1 MKVAYIQALG
11 GASGDMLLAS
21 MLDAGL
27 EKSELESLILDL
39 GLTAISLQV
48 TSTQRG
54 GISGIHLDVKLDSD
68 SKIPRRWQDFVRIVE
83 ASALSPR
90 VKSQSMEVFRLIGQA
105 EAAVHGVE
113 PEYVHLHELGT
124 LDTLVDVVGVIFGL
138 ETLRIEKVFCSA
150 LPTGSGTLRS
160 QHGLL
165 PVPAPATAAILR
177 ATDAPSYPPPST
189 LPATGEM
196 LTPTGA
202 AILGTIADFSSPVIQ
217 ISSTGYGLG
226 TRNPDAYP
234 NALCLTIGELRDINA
249 NSDLLILETNIDDST
264 GEVLGY
270 VQERLFD
277 IGAKDVWYTPI
288 QMKKNRPAVLMSALV
303 SSEMKD
309 DAVRLILNETSTLG
323 IRVRSVERIEA
334 DRRIEEFQSSLGV
347 INVKI
352 KVLNG
357 KDIAVSPEYEDCKK
371 IALKKSLS
379 LIKVLD
385 IVNFEASNQILGN
398 LEAF

>member
-1 MKVAYIQALG
+1 
-11 GASGDMLLAS
+11 
-21 MLDAGL
+21 
-27 EKSELESLILDL
+27 
-39 GLTAISLQV
+39 
-48 TSTQRG
+48 
-54 GISGIHLDVKLDSD
+54 
-68 SKIPRRWQDFVRIVE
+68 
-83 ASALSPR
+83 
-90 VKSQSMEVFRLIGQA
+90 
-105 EAAVHGVE
+105 
-113 PEYVHLHELGT
+113 
-124 LDTLVDVVGVIFGL
+124 
-138 ETLRIEKVFCSA
+138 
-150 LPTGSGTLRS
+150 
-160 QHGLL
+160 
-165 PVPAPATAAILR
+165 
-177 ATDAPSYPPPST
+177 
-189 LPATGEM
+189 M

-217 ISSTGYGLG
+217 ISSIGYGLG

-249 NSDLLILETNIDDST
+249 YSDLLILVTNNDDST

-277 IGAKDVWYTPI
+277 IGAKDVWYTSI

-303 SSEMKD
+303 SSEIKD

-334 DRRIEEFQSSLGV
+334 ARRIEEFLSSLGV

-371 IALKKSLS
+371 IALKKSLP

-385 IVNFEASNQILGN
+385 IVSFEASDQIL
-398 LEAF
+398 

>member
-27 EKSELESLILDL
+27 EKSELERLILDL
-39 GLTAISLQV
+39 GLTGISLQV

-54 GISGIHLDVKLDSD
+54 GISGTHLDVKLDSD

-90 VKSQSMEVFRLIGQA
+90 VKSQSLEVFRLIGQA

-113 PEYVHLHELGT
+113 PEHVHLHELGT

-138 ETLRIEKVFCSA
+138 ETLRLEKVFCSA

-165 PVPAPATAAILR
+165 PVPAPATTAILR

-217 ISSTGYGLG
+217 ISSIGYGLG

-234 NALCLTIGELRDINA
+234 NVLCLTIGELRDINA

-334 DRRIEEFQSSLGV
+334 DRRIEEFQSSLGIV
-347 INVKI
+347 NVKI

-357 KDIAVSPEYEDCKK
+357 KDIAVSPEYDDCKK
-371 IALKKSLS
+371 IALKKSLP

-385 IVNFEASNQILGN
+385 IISFEASDQILGN

>member
-27 EKSELESLILDL
+27 EKSELERLILDL
-39 GLTAISLQV
+39 GLTGIILQV

-54 GISGIHLDVKLDSD
+54 GISGTHLDVKLDSD

-90 VKSQSMEVFRLIGQA
+90 VKSQSLEVFRLIGQA

-113 PEYVHLHELGT
+113 PEHVHLHELGT

-138 ETLRIEKVFCSA
+138 ETLRLEKVFCSA

-165 PVPAPATAAILR
+165 PVPAPATTAILR

-217 ISSTGYGLG
+217 ISSIGYGLG

-234 NALCLTIGELRDINA
+234 NVLCLTIGELRDINA

-334 DRRIEEFQSSLGV
+334 DRRIEEFQSSLGIV
-347 INVKI
+347 NVKI

-357 KDIAVSPEYEDCKK
+357 KDIAVSPEYDDCKK
-371 IALKKSLS
+371 IALKKSLP

-385 IVNFEASNQILGN
+385 IISFEASDQILGN

>member
-11 GASGDMLLAS
+11 GASGDMLLPARIV
-21 MLDAGL
+21 AVL
-27 EKSELESLILDL
+27 EKSELENFVGYLV
-39 GLTAISLQV
+39 LTGIRLQV
-48 TSTQRG
+48 TSAQRG
-54 GISGIHLDVKLDSD
+54 GISGTHLDIKLDTN
-68 SKIPRRWQDFVRIVE
+68 SKIPRRWQDFVRIVQ
-83 ASALSPR
+83 ASGLSPR
-90 VKSQSMEVFRLIGQA
+90 VKSQSTEVFRLIGLA
-105 EAAVHGVE
+105 EGAVHGVQ
-113 PEYVHLHELGT
+113 PEHVHLHELGT
-124 LDTLVDVVGVIFGL
+124 LDTLIDVVGVMFGL
-138 ETLRIEKVFCSA
+138 EKLALEKVFCSA

-160 QHGLL
+160 QHGLI
-165 PVPAPATAAILR
+165 PVPAPATAAILQ
-177 ATDAPSYPPPST
+177 ATDSPSYPPPTT

-202 AILGTIADFSSPVIQ
+202 AILGTIADFTSPVMQ
-217 ISSTGYGLG
+217 TSSIGYGLG
-226 TRNPDAYP
+226 TRNPDEYP
-234 NALCLTIGELRDINA
+234 NALCLTIGELRGINA

-303 SSEMKD
+303 TSELKD
-309 DAVRLILNETSTLG
+309 DAVRLILSETSTLG

-334 DRRIEEFQSSLGV
+334 DRRIEEFQSSMGV
-347 INVKI
+347 VNVKI
-352 KVLNG
+352 KVSNG

-371 IALKKSLS
+371 IALEKSLP

-385 IVNFEASNQILGN
+385 IVRFEASDQILEK

>member
-39 GLTAISLQV
+39 GLTGISLQV

-68 SKIPRRWQDFVRIVE
+68 SKTPRRWQDFVMIVE
-83 ASALSPR
+83 ASGLSPR
-90 VKSQSMEVFRLIGQA
+90 VKSQSTEVFRLIGQA

-113 PEYVHLHELGT
+113 LEHVHLHELGT

-138 ETLRIEKVFCSA
+138 ETLRLEKVFCSA

-217 ISSTGYGLG
+217 ISSIGYGLG

-234 NALCLTIGELRDINA
+234 NVLSLTIGELGDINA
-249 NSDLLILETNIDDST
+249 NSLLILETNIDDST

-303 SSEMKD
+303 NYEMKD
-309 DAVRLILNETSTLG
+309 DAVRLILSETSTLG
-323 IRVRSVERIEA
+323 IRIRSVERIET
-334 DRRIEEFQSSLGV
+334 DRRIVEFQSSFGIV
-347 INVKI
+347 NVKI

-357 KDIAVSPEYEDCKK
+357 RDIAVSPEYEDCRK
-371 IALKKSLS
+371 IALNKSLP
-379 LIKVLD
+379 LINVLD
-385 IVNFEASNQILGN
+385 MVRFEATAQILGN
-398 LEAF
+398 FEAI

>member
-27 EKSELESLILDL
+27 EKSELENLILNL
-39 GLTAISLQV
+39 GLAGISLQV
-48 TSTQRG
+48 TSTLRG
-54 GISGIHLDVKLDSD
+54 GVAGTHLDVKLDTD
-68 SKIPRRWQDFVRIVE
+68 SKIPRRWQDFVSIVE
-83 ASALSPR
+83 ASALSPK
-90 VKSQSMEVFRLIGQA
+90 VKSQSSEVFRLIGQV

-113 PEYVHLHELGT
+113 PENVHLHELGT
-124 LDTLVDVVGVIFGL
+124 LDTLVDVVGVMFGL
-138 ETLRIEKVFCSA
+138 ETLGLEKVFCSA
-150 LPTGSGTLRS
+150 LPTGSGTLKS

-165 PVPAPATAAILR
+165 PVPAPATAEILQ
-177 ATDAPSYPPPST
+177 ATGAPSYPPPST

-202 AILGTIADFSSPVIQ
+202 AILGTIADFSSPVMQ
-217 ISSTGYGLG
+217 ISSIGYGLG

-234 NALCLTIGELRDINA
+234 NVLSLTIGELGDINA
-249 NSDLLILETNIDDST
+249 NSLLILETNIDDST

-303 SSEMKD
+303 NYEVKD
-309 DAVRLILNETSTLG
+309 DAVRLILSETSTLG
-323 IRVRSVERIEA
+323 IRIRSVERIET
-334 DRRIEEFQSSLGV
+334 DRRIVEFQSSFGIV
-347 INVKI
+347 NVKI

-357 KDIAVSPEYEDCKK
+357 RDIAVSPEYEDCRK
-371 IALKKSLS
+371 IALNKSLP
-379 LIKVLD
+379 LINVLD
-385 IVNFEASNQILGN
+385 MVRFEATAQILGN
-398 LEAF
+398 FEAI